1 MGHVRALLGI
11 LECVPGAI
19 LSDHVPIACEESA
32 PFGMSVLV
40 NMLPMGPEANLDP
53 YNDLFSCDKSS
64 PLRSLERV
72 PLGLGRSMSG
82 LAGIQPVST
91 NSPLSQIGISGTLM
105 SPHSPGKTVLSK
117 DTLETYIDV
126 GQHHFQPSISQG

>member
-1 MGHVRALLGI
+1 VVHVRALFRI

-32 PFGMSVLV
+32 PLGMSVLV

-53 YNDLFSCDKSS
+53 SNDLFSCDKSS

-82 LAGIQPVST
+82 LAGIQ
-91 NSPLSQIGISGTLM
+91 
-105 SPHSPGKTVLSK
+105 
-117 DTLETYIDV
+117 
-126 GQHHFQPSISQG
+126 